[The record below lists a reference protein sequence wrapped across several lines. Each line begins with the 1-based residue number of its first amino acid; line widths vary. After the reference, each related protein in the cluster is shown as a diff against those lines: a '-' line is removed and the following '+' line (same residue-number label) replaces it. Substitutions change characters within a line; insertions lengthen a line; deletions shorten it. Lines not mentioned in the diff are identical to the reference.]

1 MKRVIILT
9 SILLLTGCA
18 INSKTLSPTKSS
30 DDKIILEAEK
40 YKQQYQKKIFKI
52 WDIPPSSVGMSASVK
67 VFLNDSGEIEQIIF
81 LDKEDPKF
89 KSSIEKAIW
98 RASPF
103 VLPSNPDVRKQLRKF
118 NIKFMAK

>member
-89 KSSIEKAIW
+89 KSSIEKATW

-103 VLPSNPDVRKQLRKF
+103 VLPSNPDVRKQVRKF

>member
-103 VLPSNPDVRKQLRKF
+103 VLPSNPDVRKQVRKF

>member
-103 VLPSNPDVRKQLRKF
+103 VLPSNPDVRKQVRKF
-118 NIKFMAK
+118 NIKFMAQ

>member
-18 INSKTLSPTKSS
+18 INSKTLSLTKSS

-103 VLPSNPDVRKQLRKF
+103 VLPSNPDVRKQVRKF

>member
-103 VLPSNPDVRKQLRKF
+103 VLPSNPDVRKQVKKF